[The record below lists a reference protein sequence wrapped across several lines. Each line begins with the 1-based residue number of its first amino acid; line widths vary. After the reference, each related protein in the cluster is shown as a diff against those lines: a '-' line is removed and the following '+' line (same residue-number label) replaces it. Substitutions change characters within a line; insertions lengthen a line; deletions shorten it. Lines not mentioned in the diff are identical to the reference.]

1 MECVI
6 RGSNHR
12 IYSWLVEAPHDSYD
26 IHVLVERV
34 AAPAEHRSPAA
45 GRAEAKSKIQNPK
58 SKIRA
63 RVVRPGQEILFATF
77 GFWIL
82 DSGFWILD
90 FAFCSA
96 GIRRRNRRRS
106 RGSQRLI
113 EDPRSVHSVAP
124 GAKSQE
130 GGEASGFCSKI
141 FCSFWEFGQNPTP
154 KIPESRGGRITARL
168 EFLRILPRGLGRAKA
183 RGRILIFLKSGA
195 EILEPQF

>member
-1 MECVI
+1 MA
-6 RGSNHR
+6 RGGATR
-12 IYSWLVEAPHDSYD
+12 LVRHSCSCTARCST
-26 IHVLVERV
+26 
-34 AAPAEHRSPAA
+34 

-58 SKIRA
+58 SKICA
-63 RVVRPGQEILFATF
+63 RVVSASSVRDKKFCSRPSDS

-82 DSGFWILD
+82 ILD

-113 EDPRSVHSVAP
+113 EDPPSVHSVAP

-195 EILEPQF
+195 EILESKF